1 MQTDVMPGDFDGLN
15 ILRGATAIKRDL
27 ADDDM
32 RGCVDRAA
40 RL

>member
-1 MQTDVMPGDFDGLN
+1 MQTDVMPGDFDGLK
-15 ILRGATAIKRDL
+15 IPSGATAIKRDL
-27 ADDDM
+27 TDDDT